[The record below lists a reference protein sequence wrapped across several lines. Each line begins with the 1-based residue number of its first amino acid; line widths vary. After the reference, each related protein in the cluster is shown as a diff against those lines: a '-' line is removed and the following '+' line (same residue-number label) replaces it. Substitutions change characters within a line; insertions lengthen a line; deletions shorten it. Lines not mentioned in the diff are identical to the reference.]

1 MSDIPEGRYAIVM
14 ITEQGES
21 KVTTCFE
28 RMSDYWEYLDIQRNM
43 MQEAEDKMAS
53 MFGMDVD
60 KGELN

>member
-28 RMSDYWEYLDIQRNM
+28 RVSDYEEYLEIQRIQM
-43 MQEAEDKMAS
+43 DIAESRMQG
-53 MFGMDVD
+53 MFNDID